1 MLMCRSLGP
10 SSELFVIIWHCQLYM
25 DTAWNSLCNQVSHST
40 VLQSPLFC
48 FEYKYCRS
56 WCDNNGMEGWKT
68 FPENMNVTAERRGC
82 FSEWKKERER
92 THLTALQAEGE
103 MVSFLCVCVWV
114 RDRYSVPVH
123 ITDERK
129 MRGKDFI
136 LTLWSNDNIKTNR
149 GSYNC
154 FCNMMGSLVA
164 QSTVWMVVTRDDQ
177 RNTLFT
183 SAKT

>member
-1 MLMCRSLGP
+1 MTFKSLALNFSDFDWIKPLNLVILIIRYWKKRVTHTLLLLVSLFSLMLMCRSLGP
-10 SSELFVIIWHCQLYM
+10 SSGLFVIIWHCQLYM

-68 FPENMNVTAERRGC
+68 FPENMNVTEERRGC

-103 MVSFLCVCVWV
+103 MVSFCV
-114 RDRYSVPVH
+114 SVCEWE
-123 ITDERK
+123 TDTLYP
-129 MRGKDFI
+129 FI
-136 LTLWSNDNIKTNR
+136 LQMRERWGGRI
-149 GSYNC
+149 
-154 FCNMMGSLVA
+154 
-164 QSTVWMVVTRDDQ
+164 
-177 RNTLFT
+177 LF
-183 SAKT
+183 